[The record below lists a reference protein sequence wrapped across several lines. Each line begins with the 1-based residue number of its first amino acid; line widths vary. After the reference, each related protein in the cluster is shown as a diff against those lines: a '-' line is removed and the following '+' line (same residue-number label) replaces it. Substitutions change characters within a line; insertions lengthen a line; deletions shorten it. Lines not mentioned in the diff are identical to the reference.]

1 MAPRSLR
8 NRLGESTNIWPGF
21 VDVLATLLIVIIF
34 VLMIFTVSQ
43 IYLSDAISGRDKALQ
58 ELRIQISELSKIL
71 QSEVTE
77 KELALDTLS
86 ETESLLSGVQSDL
99 IQQELITEGLQT
111 DLAKKSSEIFVQEQ
125 NILALS
131 GQITE
136 LLSELRIVAKALE
149 VYEGLDSAILDTE
162 GLGEKINKA
171 LAARIDQLK
180 TLNAKLDQTN
190 NKLAISQTNLNEKI
204 SELKT
209 TNENLNELNKQLD
222 ATNKKLEISERDL
235 NQKIN
240 ELNIKNE
247 NLMAIN
253 KSLGLEDGGI
263 TEQLQA
269 IKNKNQELLDL
280 NEDLLIAQKE
290 TQETLNL
297 LEQTNLELSLRDEEL
312 QNQITQYQNLMND
325 LLEINDSLGLK
336 DATLQEQLEVIR
348 SKNQALAEL
357 NQNLINKD
365 NTIFD
370 LRGKIIELNNVLS
383 ISDKQRIDQELEIAL
398 LRKNIQNIEEIRI
411 SEKEISS
418 DKIEEMEIQSSQTF
432 EQIAILSDEIEN
444 LKNEIETL
452 NLALEASEE
461 QEMSKNLEI
470 EILGERLNKAL
481 TSKIF
486 ELQKY
491 RSEFFGKLQNLL
503 GDRDDIKIVGDRF
516 IFESELLFDS
526 SSANLQENGKEKLKE
541 IAMTLMETTKQI
553 PTDIDWIIQVE
564 GHTDKRP
571 INTAQFPSNWELST
585 ARANSVLKLL
595 LEIGFSPKRLAAAGY
610 GEFYPISEGETKE
623 DYQQNRRIELKLT
636 SR

>member
-204 SELKT
+204 NELNT

-222 ATNKKLEISERDL
+222 ATNKKLEISEKEL

-280 NEDLLIAQKE
+280 NQDLLIAQKE

-336 DATLQEQLEVIR
+336 DATLQEQLEAIR

-383 ISDKQRIDQELEIAL
+383 ISDKQRLDQELEIAL

-461 QEMSKNLEI
+461 EAMSKNVEI

-571 INTAQFPSNWELST
+571 INTTQFPSNWELST